1 VTLPFGTALS
11 AESTGATN
19 RRFTSYDRSATT
31 GLDYAINRHFD
42 SQQGRFTQVDPAGM
56 GATSLESPQTLNL
69 YAYCANDPI
78 NYTDPSGLGFFS
90 FLKRLFGKVVH
101 AFKAAVVA
109 FVTAFVTGGNFR
121 TARRDA
127 IRAFVSD
134 LGFSTR
140 TWNTPQW
147 NPNAHP
153 IIGGGIGP
161 LSRYIIVN
169 FQAQDPVPDVITFW
183 ILESASSR
191 IAALMRR
198 IKQALC
204 RRVPTGRVSGVSGT
218 LGLLGGPT
226 GGVELVQNYRSGQI
240 SGFAFGGAQVGWNGG
255 AAGNA
260 YSGFVWGLNDS
271 NSNYS
276 EGFTGVNGSKTFG
289 INAQSSSGGL
299 TGGARGLIPNP
310 RAVTSVSLT
319 AGASLIPTPTGGL
332 TATHYSKPLQMGRW
346 WAQASN
352 PNWIDTPLIVANQ
365 VCR

>member
-1 VTLPFGTALS
+1 
-11 AESTGATN
+11 
-19 RRFTSYDRSATT
+19 
-31 GLDYAINRHFD
+31 
-42 SQQGRFTQVDPAGM
+42 M
-56 GATSLESPQTLNL
+56 
-69 YAYCANDPI
+69 
-78 NYTDPSGLGFFS
+78 
-90 FLKRLFGKVVH
+90 
-101 AFKAAVVA
+101 VA

-204 RRVPTGRVSGVSGT
+204 RAVPSGRVGGVSGT
-218 LGLLGGPT
+218 LGFRGGPT

-240 SGFAFGGAQVGWNGG
+240 SGFAFGGAQVGRNGIATG
-255 AAGNA
+255 TL
-260 YSGFVWGLNDS
+260 STGFVWGLDDS
-271 NSNYS
+271 NSLYQG
-276 EGFTGVNGSKTFG
+276 GFSGVNGGAMIGGSL
-289 INAQSSSGGL
+289 QSSSGGL
-299 TGGARGLIPNP
+299 TQGPSAMIPNP
-310 RAVTSVSLT
+310 RKVTSASLT
-319 AGASLIPTPTGGL
+319 LSRSVYPGVTYGGTVTNYTP
-332 TATHYSKPLQMGRW
+332 PLQLGRW

-352 PNWIDTPLIVANQ
+352 INTIDTPLIVANQ